1 MKKIGI
7 LTFHYSNNF
16 GGVLQCYALQ
26 SFLDSKG
33 YEVEIINYIPLSAKK
48 QSILHSTGIRKNV
61 FKSEK
66 ADLMP
71 ATLIRRIA
79 IKAKYNKKI
88 TEKFNEFRESYMN
101 LSEEVNENTINSIL
115 CKYESIIVGSDQVWN
130 PGRRKQRNYFLDFG
144 ESFKGKKISY
154 AADSTISEVNN
165 SHVDH
170 LSKALQEFHKISV
183 RNDHSNLFVKN
194 LIGNY
199 APVVCDPT
207 LLLDFSELEN
217 KRKQRF
223 NLDEKFILVYA
234 LGKEI
239 DGSNKRLINKIK
251 EKYGDLKVYSIVIPT
266 MKFNIPNYAD
276 KVLYDL
282 DPIEWLELFRKA
294 TFIMTDSFHGTLFSL
309 KFHKPFIAYYA
320 ETLRSTRFIDLGKR
334 YDIEDFIVSTIED
347 VDMKNSLYKTPDY
360 NRVDNL
366 IHEQKKVSMAFL
378 ENALKDN

>member
-1 MKKIGI
+1 MKKVGI

-26 SFLDSKG
+26 SFLKSKG
-33 YEVEIINYIPLSAKK
+33 YEVETINYIPISARN
-48 QSILHSTGIRKNV
+48 QSILHSTGIRKNI

-66 ADLMP
+66 VDLMP
-71 ATLIRRIA
+71 VTLIKRII

-88 TEKFNEFRESYMN
+88 TVKFDKFREAYMS
-101 LSEEVNENTINSIL
+101 LSKEVNENTISTIL
-115 CKYESIIVGSDQVWN
+115 SKYDSIIVGSDQVWN
-130 PGRRKQRNYFLDFG
+130 PGRRNQKHYFLDFG
-144 ESFKGKKISY
+144 GSFKGKKISY
-154 AADSTISEVNN
+154 AADSTISEVN
-165 SHVDH
+165 STQVGV
-170 LSKALQEFHKISV
+170 LSEALQEFHKISV

-199 APVVCDPT
+199 TPVVCDPT
-207 LLLDFSELEN
+207 LLVNFSELKN

-266 MKFNIPNYAD
+266 MKFNIPNYAN

-309 KFHKPFIAYYA
+309 KFHKPFIAYYT

-334 YDIEDFIVSTIED
+334 YEIEDFIVSTIED

-366 IHEQKKVSMAFL
+366 IHEQKEVSMAFL